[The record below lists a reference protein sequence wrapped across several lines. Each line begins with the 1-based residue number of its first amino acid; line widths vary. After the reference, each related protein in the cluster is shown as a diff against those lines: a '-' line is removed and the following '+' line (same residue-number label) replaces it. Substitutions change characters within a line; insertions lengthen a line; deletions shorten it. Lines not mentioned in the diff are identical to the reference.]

1 MKEAIPLKIGSIVYS
16 KMGRDKGRY
25 FVVFSIDGGYVK
37 IVDGDIRKISNPK
50 KKKII
55 HIKNSGAA
63 LETIANKIEQKKQLH
78 DKEIISALK
87 IYNVKT
93 EA

>member
-1 MKEAIPLKIGSIVYS
+1 MKETIPLKIGSVVYS

-25 FVVFSIDGGYVK
+25 FVVFSMENDYVQ

-55 HIKNSGAA
+55 HIKNSGAV
-63 LETIANKIEQKKQLH
+63 LEAIGNKIEQKKQLH

-93 EA
+93 ET